1 MLGRGLPLLCL
12 HGFLGSSRNW
22 LPLMERLHSQ
32 FHCIGLDLLGFG
44 DSAKPALRYDIATEV
59 DFVRQFVV
67 AKALPPAYIVGYSLG
82 GWVAAAY
89 ALAYPAAVKGL
100 ILVAPAGIRDDS
112 FCGRYNHL
120 RPLLWRTP
128 IVDWGL
134 HVLRPLASQFGQAET
149 IKKFWQIRRE
159 LLANPA
165 AYSFLVDR
173 LRPEDAIDTVEQ
185 LIHQLNLPTLVVS
198 GDRDETIP
206 LWHSET
212 YAKEIPG
219 AKLVIIPGADH
230 ALPQTHAEELS
241 RLVGEWVRSLDADQ
255 I

>member
-1 MLGRGLPLLCL
+1 M
-12 HGFLGSSRNW
+12 
-22 LPLMERLHSQ
+22 
-32 FHCIGLDLLGFG
+32 
-44 DSAKPALRYDIATEV
+44 
-59 DFVRQFVV
+59 
-67 AKALPPAYIVGYSLG
+67 
-82 GWVAAAY
+82 
-89 ALAYPAAVKGL
+89 
-100 ILVAPAGIRDDS
+100 
-112 FCGRYNHL
+112 
-120 RPLLWRTP
+120 
-128 IVDWGL
+128 
-134 HVLRPLASQFGQAET
+134 
-149 IKKFWQIRRE
+149 
-159 LLANPA
+159 
-165 AYSFLVDR
+165 DR